1 MSEGVIMSQKIFVDP
16 ETALAGL
23 LFDGMTIMSGGFGLT
38 GNPEN
43 LIPAIKASGVKELTI
58 ISNNCQFR
66 KPNRSFINP
75 LIKNIPRNNNKSSL

>member
-43 LIPAIKASGVKELTI
+43 LIPAIKASGLYLEGKL
-58 ISNNCQFR
+58 
-66 KPNRSFINP
+66 
-75 LIKNIPRNNNKSSL
+75 